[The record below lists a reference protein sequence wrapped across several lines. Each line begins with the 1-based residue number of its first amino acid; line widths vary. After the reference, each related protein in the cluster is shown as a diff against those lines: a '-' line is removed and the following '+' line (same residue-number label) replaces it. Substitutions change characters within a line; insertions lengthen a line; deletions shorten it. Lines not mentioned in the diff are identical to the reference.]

1 MVPSWSPPNGYSGE
15 WEAVRSWDN
24 GAFIAEETPRLSIRL
39 GADINDD
46 ATNGLGNNF
55 QQLEIP
61 VEIRYGQTLVAPDD
75 ALEVTEYQLQ
85 ELESALSDDIFKMYG
100 SPYKISRGDVPE
112 YCGTEYTGEGDL
124 TPPVWEYIGEAKKR
138 EEFEARVSREEK
150 LRFVRSYIA
159 EKLPADEAFVAAA
172 RRGTSE
178 VLPGIG
184 MSCRDCPDSANADET
199 IGTDLEE

>member
-1 MVPSWSPPNGYSGE
+1 MSKHALLAALYALVDDMTVANGYSGE

-24 GAFIAEETPRLSIRL
+24 GAFIAEDAPKLSIRL
-39 GADINDD
+39 GADTNDD

-100 SPYKISRGDVPE
+100 SPYKIDRADVPE

-124 TPPVWEYIGEAKKR
+124 TPEEENDLGAYTVVGVLNFSITYKR
-138 EEFEARVSREEK
+138 
-150 LRFVRSYIA
+150 
-159 EKLPADEAFVAAA
+159 D
-172 RRGTSE
+172 RG
-178 VLPGIG
+178 L
-184 MSCRDCPDSANADET
+184 A
-199 IGTDLEE
+199 